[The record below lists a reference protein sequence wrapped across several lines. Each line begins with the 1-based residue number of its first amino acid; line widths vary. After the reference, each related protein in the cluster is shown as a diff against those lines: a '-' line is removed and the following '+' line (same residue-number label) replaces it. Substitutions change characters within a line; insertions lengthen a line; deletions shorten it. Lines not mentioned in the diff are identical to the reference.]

1 MLIKSTEAFRRLQ
14 EDLDLRHAEL
24 NTETA
29 DRIME
34 HATTLQ
40 AVDCLFVYVVDPG
53 TGTLAAYA
61 MPADLDRLSDEIEA
75 TESVVEEEAQALAR
89 QSVPSHPEE

>member
-1 MLIKSTEAFRRLQ
+1 
-14 EDLDLRHAEL
+14 
-24 NTETA
+24 
-29 DRIME
+29 
-34 HATTLQ
+34 
-40 AVDCLFVYVVDPG
+40 
-53 TGTLAAYA
+53 